1 MFNRLLTALVGLS
14 LAALGGCA
22 VGPGRAS
29 YQPPRL
35 LFEASPVYPAAA
47 LAARQEGSVRLSVMV
62 DTAGRSTEVEVVGE
76 KPHGQGFGEAAR
88 EAVVHWIWTAP
99 RMNGAAVSERRSLT
113 LHFDPQR
120 AVPQPPPPVLVL
132 QREPVR
138 PEKLAPDRDGA
149 AVVEVEV
156 LSDGTARRVSVISE
170 DPERCGLG
178 AAVFD
183 CVKRWRWTV
192 GTPGTAFVVVSF
204 RAEADRRKAVQQ
216 GV

>member
-1 MFNRLLTALVGLS
+1 MFDRLLTALAGLG
-14 LAALGGCA
+14 LAALGACT

-47 LAARQEGSVRLSVMV
+47 LAARQGGSVRLSLMV

-76 KPHGQGFGEAAR
+76 KPPGQGFGEAAR

-99 RMNGAAVSERRSLT
+99 KMNGAAVSERRSLT
-113 LHFDPQR
+113 LHFDPER
-120 AVPQPPPPVLVL
+120 AVPQPSPPIIVL
-132 QREPVR
+132 QSEPVR

-156 LSDGTARRVSVISE
+156 LSDGSARRVSVISE
-170 DPERCGLG
+170 DPEHCGRG
-178 AAVFD
+178 AAAFD
-183 CVKRWRWTV
+183 CVKGWRWTV
-192 GTPGTAFVVVSF
+192 GTPGIAFVVVSF
-204 RAEADRRKAVQQ
+204 LAEADGKRAVQQ